1 MNNSGTPNN
10 DVGLDNK
17 KQDGTSSGR
26 GEAINNLR
34 VARPADFNN
43 RQGRA
48 DDDGYMQ
55 EDFPKRPQGNG
66 VNVNRAGGQRNTRS
80 PQSTLR
86 PQSLRGNE
94 PFNRNNPRRP
104 VGKAGRGKPSAYR
117 LPFWAFM
124 GIASIFCE
132 LLLLILGVSE
142 SGMRFL
148 YVLLTGGSIGVLLG
162 TVVSL
167 IKPKKAR
174 RIASISL
181 LALNSLIFTVE
192 FFVCETYGFFMNF
205 ADIIFG
211 AGGVATGF
219 ADIAI
224 NLVLK
229 SFWVVILFFLPL
241 ILFFVL
247 EKYFL
252 DMRTLKNKT
261 PLILIGSALVAEML
275 SIGIISLGDVDGDKL
290 NKQYTYDTA
299 VKTFGLTNANYLDF
313 FYSLGGDSSTEFEF
327 DVPPADTETAP
338 PESTGEGDVTP
349 PAPIEYGKNEIDI
362 DFAALAESESD
373 KAIKNLHAYVAAQTP
388 SSKNEYTGLFEG
400 KNLILITAEAFS
412 AEVIDKERTPTL
424 YRLANNG
431 IQFKDYYQPAW
442 GGSTSTGEYSVL
454 MGLVP
459 TSGVKSIQKT
469 IGKNLYMT
477 MGNQLQRL
485 GYESM
490 AFHNGQHT
498 YYSRNKTH
506 ENFGYSEYI
515 AMGNGMEE
523 GVKQIWPASDL
534 EMFDFTFEMYKD
546 KQPFSVYYMTVSGHC
561 LYSWTGNSMSKRN
574 RAALDNMMP
583 DASETIKAYHA
594 ANYELEKGLSSL
606 VAKLEEA
613 GIADDTVIV
622 ISTDHYPYGLEEGDD
637 WGNDR
642 DYLSELYGYVPND
655 VFKRDHSA
663 LIIWSGCLE
672 DREEPIVV
680 DAPTYSLDIVP
691 TLSNLFGVEYDS
703 RLLVGRD
710 ALSDAEPIVI
720 WGNYTWKTDKG
731 TYDSKTGVFTQSE
744 GVTVPDGYV
753 ERIKKIVG
761 NRMNFSKS
769 VIEYD
774 YYDVLFGE

>member
-1 MNNSGTPNN
+1 MNNSGNHNN
-10 DVGLDNK
+10 NVGPDNK
-17 KQDGTSSGR
+17 KQGGTSPDKY
-26 GEAINNLR
+26 EAINNLR
-34 VARPADFNN
+34 VARPADMRNLPNGNIPNGRQVGNTNQRTGMSNLRPNN
-43 RQGRA
+43 A
-48 DDDGYMQ
+48 
-55 EDFPKRPQGNG
+55 PVRPQNI
-66 VNVNRAGGQRNTRS
+66 RR
-80 PQSTLR
+80 
-86 PQSLRGNE
+86 NE
-94 PFNRNNPRRP
+94 PFNGNNRQRP
-104 VGKAGRGKPSAYR
+104 FGKAGRGDYSFFR

-124 GIASIFCE
+124 GIASVFCE

-162 TVVSL
+162 TAVSL

-174 RIASISL
+174 RIACISL
-181 LALNSLIFTVE
+181 LAINSLIFTVE

-224 NLVLK
+224 NLVLR

-241 ILFFVL
+241 ISFFFL
-247 EKYFL
+247 ERYFL
-252 DMRTLKNKT
+252 DMRTLKNKM
-261 PLILIGSALVAEML
+261 PLILIVSALAAEML
-275 SIGIISLGDVDGDKL
+275 SIGIISLGSVDGDKL
-290 NKQYTYDTA
+290 SKQYTYDTA
-299 VKTFGLTNANYLDF
+299 VKAFGLTNANYLDF
-313 FYSLGGDSSTEFEF
+313 FYSLGGNSSTDF
-327 DVPPADTETAP
+327 DIDLPPVDAETDPA
-338 PESTGEGDVTP
+338 EVTGEGDVTP
-349 PAPIEYGKNEIDI
+349 PAPIEYGKNEVDI
-362 DFAALAESESD
+362 DFVALAESESN
-373 KAIKNLHAYVAAQTP
+373 KAIKNLHAYVASQPP

-546 KQPFSVYYMTVSGHC
+546 KQPFSIYYMTVSGHC

-574 RAALDNMMP
+574 RADLDSMMP

-594 ANYELEKGLSSL
+594 ANYELELGLSSL

-622 ISTDHYPYGLEEGDD
+622 ISTDHYPYGLEEGED

-642 DYLSELYGYVPND
+642 DYLSELYGYAPD
-655 VFKRDHSA
+655 TVFERDHSA

-672 DREEPIVV
+672 KSEPIIVNE
-680 DAPTYSLDIVP
+680 PTFSLDILP
-691 TLSNLFGVEYDS
+691 TLSNLFGTEFDS
-703 RLLVGRD
+703 RLMVGRD
-710 ALSDAEPIVI
+710 VFSDAPALVFNT
-720 WGNYTWKTDKG
+720 NYDWKTDLG
-731 TYDSKTGVFTQSE
+731 TYFASSNKFVPKDE
-744 GVTVPDGYV
+744 NTVIPEGYV
-753 ERIKKIVG
+753 EEIKAVVRNKI
-761 NRMNFSKS
+761 R
-769 VIEYD
+769 YCTLATDTD
-774 YYDVLFGE
+774 YMRAIFG